1 VLPWG
6 ELVDSPGVRDY
17 APPIVAPRSVQIGFT
32 EIAARA
38 VDCRFLDCLHQREP
52 NCAVQA
58 AVESGTIDP
67 RRYESYRRLAN
78 LMRQLEERRGW
89 RP

>member
-1 VLPWG
+1 
-6 ELVDSPGVRDY
+6 
-17 APPIVAPRSVQIGFT
+17 
-32 EIAARA
+32 
-38 VDCRFLDCLHQREP
+38 
-52 NCAVQA
+52 VQA